1 MFHVYILRSTAAPA
15 QIYIGFSSV
24 DMATRL
30 ERHNAGST
38 PATARCEPWQV
49 AWHCSFSDKQKA
61 MDFEA
66 YLKSGLSKAS
76 DHRSGQAP
84 PCSLGISGQIFDI
97 DLPL

>member
-38 PATARCEPWQV
+38 PAPARYVP
-49 AWHCSFSDKQKA
+49 
-61 MDFEA
+61 
-66 YLKSGLSKAS
+66 
-76 DHRSGQAP
+76 
-84 PCSLGISGQIFDI
+84 
-97 DLPL
+97 